1 MSTKEVIL
9 AKLASGPLPREQL
22 FEDFHEAAQIRGA
35 ASVLSYLVRS
45 GQVVETGDGFSL
57 TGQPAQKLSRQQKT
71 RFTQPVAHVDAPE
84 STTDDAPPELELAA
98 WHTGELTVRRGDQVV
113 LLAPAEVE
121 TLMRFAGR
129 MLRVED

>member
-71 RFTQPVAHVDAPE
+71 RFTQPVAQVAEPE
-84 STTDDAPPELELAA
+84 STTEPEPKLELAA

-113 LLAPAEVE
+113 LLSPAEVE
-121 TLMRFAGR
+121 TLLLFAGR